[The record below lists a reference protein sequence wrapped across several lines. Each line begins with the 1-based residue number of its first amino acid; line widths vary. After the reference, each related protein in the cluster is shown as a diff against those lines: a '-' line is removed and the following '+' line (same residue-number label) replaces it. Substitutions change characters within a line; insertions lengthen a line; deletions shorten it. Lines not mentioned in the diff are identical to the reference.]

1 LEFIVNEISQSEKE
15 VEVTLNY
22 DEIKNEIDDEV
33 KKQARNIQVPGFRKG
48 KVPKN
53 ILKQRYGN
61 ALEIEASEKVANARF
76 WQLAK
81 ENNFRPVGQPVMTDI
96 DFNPEKDFKFKVKYE
111 VVPEIDV
118 KDYKNQLIEIPD
130 LKVKPEE
137 VDKEIYNILRSNSS
151 NEAAEVVGDDENY
164 LLDVE
169 LTQLN
174 EEGNP
179 DEKRKPEKMQI
190 DLSKENVHPDI
201 KNSAK
206 GKKVGEKF
214 RFHFHDDRAVPN
226 NEGKEET
233 VTVHFDYEVLI
244 NGIQKIQLPE
254 LNEELIKK
262 VTKDKISNEEELR
275 KEIEKDITNYYEQRL
290 EEYARNMLISTIIKN
305 NDFTPP
311 ASLVDNVLS
320 ELVKSEEE
328 RLKNQGMKK
337 VDTNYLKEYLQASA
351 LNEVKWYQIKSEIQ
365 KKENLKV
372 TDDELEELAKAD
384 SEKTGLPVE
393 KLMNYYKTSN
403 QTERMLDNKLFNFLK
418 MNNEIK
424 RVNPDQLTQKNK
436 EEKE

>member
-1 LEFIVNEISQSEKE
+1 MEFVVNEISQSEKE

-61 ALEIEASEKVANARF
+61 ALEFEASEKVANARF

-81 ENNFRPVGQPVMTDI
+81 ENNLRPVGQPVMTDI

-111 VVPEIDV
+111 VVPEIEV
-118 KDYKNQLIEIPD
+118 KDYKNQLIEVPD
-130 LKVKPEE
+130 IKVKPEE
-137 VDKEIYNILRSNSS
+137 VDNEIHKILRSNST
-151 NEAAEVVGDDENY
+151 NEPSEVVGDDENY

-169 LTQLN
+169 LTRLN
-174 EEGNP
+174 NEGNP
-179 DEKRKPEKMQI
+179 DEKSKPEKMQL
-190 DLSKENVHPDI
+190 DLSNENVHPDI
-201 KNSAK
+201 KNNVK
-206 GKKVGEKF
+206 GKKVGDKF
-214 RFHFHDDRAVPN
+214 KFHFHDNRTITN
-226 NEGKEET
+226 KEGEEET
-233 VTVHFDYEVLI
+233 ITEHFDYEVLI
-244 NGIQKIQLPE
+244 NGIKKIQLPE

-262 VTKDKISNEEELR
+262 VTKDKISTQEELR
-275 KEIEKDITNYYEQRL
+275 KEIEKDITNYFEQRI
-290 EEYARNMLISTIIKN
+290 EEYTRNVLINTIIKN

-311 ASLVDNVLS
+311 ASLVDNVLT

-337 VDTNYLKEYLQASA
+337 VDTNYLREYLKTSA
-351 LNEVKWYQIKSEIQ
+351 LNEVKWYQIKSEIL

-384 SEKTGLPVE
+384 SEKTSLPVE
-393 KLMNYYKTSN
+393 KLMNFYKTSN

-424 RVNPDQLTQKNK
+424 RVNPDQLTPKNK

>member
-1 LEFIVNEISQSEKE
+1 MEFVVNEISQSEKE

-61 ALEIEASEKVANARF
+61 ALEFEASEKVANARF

-111 VVPEIDV
+111 VVPEIEV
-118 KDYKNQLIEIPD
+118 KNYKSQLIEVPD
-130 LKVKPEE
+130 IKVKPEE
-137 VDKEIYNILRSNSS
+137 VDNEIHKILRSNST
-151 NEAAEVVGDDENY
+151 NEPSEVVGDDENY

-169 LTQLN
+169 LTRLN
-174 EEGNP
+174 NEGNP
-179 DEKRKPEKMQI
+179 DEKSKPEKMQL
-190 DLSKENVHPDI
+190 DLSNENVHPDI
-201 KNSAK
+201 KNNAK
-206 GKKVGEKF
+206 GKKVGDKF
-214 RFHFHDDRAVPN
+214 KFHFHDNRTITN
-226 NEGKEET
+226 KEGEEET
-233 VTVHFDYEVLI
+233 ITEHFDYEVLI
-244 NGIQKIQLPE
+244 NGIKKIQLPE

-262 VTKDKISNEEELR
+262 VTKDKISTQEELR
-275 KEIEKDITNYYEQRL
+275 KEIEKDITNYFEQRI
-290 EEYARNMLISTIIKN
+290 EEYTRNVLINTIIKN

-311 ASLVDNVLS
+311 ASLVDNVLT

-337 VDTNYLKEYLQASA
+337 VDTNYLREYLKTSA
-351 LNEVKWYQIKSEIQ
+351 LNEVKWYQIKSEIL

-384 SEKTGLPVE
+384 SEKTSLPVE
-393 KLMNYYKTSN
+393 KLMNFYKTSN

-424 RVNPDQLTQKNK
+424 RVNPDQLTPKNK

>member
-1 LEFIVNEISQSEKE
+1 MEFIVNEISQSEKE

-337 VDTNYLKEYLQASA
+337 VDTNYLKEYLQPSA